1 MEQLIKITNTDK
13 GSVVS
18 AKELYLFLGYD
29 KTKWSRWSNRN
40 IIDDDFFTEN
50 SDYVTLTHRVK
61 GNETTDY
68 AITISMAKE
77 LCMLAKTEKGKEAR
91 QYFIECEKIAN
102 QNTSILVL
110 PSYQIENPAER
121 ARAWAVEYEEKQL
134 LIENNAKL
142 QFRSDFVDVCFDTD
156 GVFDFSEVAKILKLG
171 YGSITLY
178 KKMREHNVIMKND
191 TVPYQ
196 KFINNGY
203 FKVVEKL
210 IENGS
215 FKKLIT
221 TTFATQKGVGYIH
234 KLLKDELTA

>member
-50 SDYVTLTHRVK
+50 SDYATLTHRVK

-234 KLLKDELTA
+234 KLLKDEFTL

>member
-1 MEQLIKITNTDK
+1 MEQLIKITNTEK

-134 LIENNAKL
+134 LIENNTKL

>member
-1 MEQLIKITNTDK
+1 MNELIKITNTEK

-40 IIDDDFFTEN
+40 IIEDDFFTEN

-102 QNTSILVL
+102 QNTNILVL